1 MSHGRVFS
9 PWQRLVQGCRMLLL
23 GMACMLVMGVAQAQ
37 ALNVAKLQMRWEL
50 ERNAFPADKPWGQGL
65 ARFTLTNTGPEPLAA
80 QDWAIYFNSISGVA
94 VGEAAQGPFRFEQ
107 VTGTLYRLLPAA
119 GFVGLP
125 AGATASVSFWHPEP
139 MAKLDKAPSGPYLV
153 LDSNPAQG
161 LAIADYQRLP
171 LTRPEQ
177 LDKGPGDPQPVI
189 TAEALYQ
196 RNARTQPVAD
206 ADLPPVFPSPMHF
219 ERKAGQLRWAQ
230 RPQVIAAAGLGL
242 EVAAAN
248 AMLDAH
254 FPAKGPTNSTQP
266 LRLVLARVAG
276 ETSPEAH
283 TLVVDARQG
292 VTLTSPSAAGIAL
305 GLQSLKQLLPLQPT
319 PGALVLPELSLKDTP
334 RFAYRGVMMDVA
346 RNFQPKA
353 TVLGLLDLMARYKL
367 NKFHFH
373 LTDDEGWR
381 LAIQGLPELTSV
393 GARRGHTTDSREF
406 LPPAYGSGPTAGEG
420 PGSGHYTRADYIE
433 ILRYAAARHIDV
445 IPEIE
450 MPGHARAAVKAMQSR
465 AAQRQ
470 ATGKADANEFLLSDP
485 ADASV
490 YRSAQLYTDHLMDPG
505 LPSTYAFIERVVAE
519 VAAMHREAGVPA
531 RSIHVGADELP
542 AGAWEKSPASLAL
555 MKAKQLKTTADLWD
569 HFYTQVDKILRKHG
583 AVASGWEELGAIK
596 AKVNGADKFVPNPL
610 FMRQGYT
617 LYVWN
622 NVDGNEDLAYRL
634 ANAGYKTVLAPATR
648 LYFDMAANKNPDEEG
663 VNWAAYT
670 DLDTVYDF
678 IPFDD
683 IRSTP
688 TNATPR
694 TGFARLTPVGSQ
706 YILGLEATLFAE
718 TVRDADRLYLL
729 FMPRLLALAERAWSP
744 DPAWAHEAD
753 PLAAQRQHDAAWSVF
768 VQQLG
773 RQVLP
778 RLDKER
784 ADVGYRIAPPGLSLA
799 QGQVRVN
806 HQIPGFT
813 LRFTTDGSEP
823 TASSPVVQ
831 GGVITARGEIR
842 VAAFDLNHRRGRSS
856 RIQNKEQQGM

>member
-1 MSHGRVFS
+1 MIPRLANRL
-9 PWQRLVQGCRMLLL
+9 WQCLSQGGRMLAL
-23 GMACMLVMGVAQAQ
+23 GMACLVGLGVAEAQ
-37 ALNVAKLQMRWEL
+37 ASATPSLQLRWEL
-50 ERNAFPADKPWGQGL
+50 ERNVFPTDKPWGLGQ
-65 ARFTLTNTGPEPLAA
+65 AHFTLTNTGPEPLAA
-80 QDWAIYFNSISGVA
+80 QGWAIYFNCISGVA
-94 VGEAAQGPFRFEQ
+94 LSEPVQGPFRFEQ
-107 VTGTLYRLLPAA
+107 VTGTLYRLRPSA
-119 GFVGLP
+119 GFAGLP
-125 AGATASVSFWHPEP
+125 AGATVSVGFAHPEP

-153 LDSNPAQG
+153 LDSSPAQG
-161 LAIADYQRLP
+161 LAIADYRRLP
-171 LTRPEQ
+171 LTHPEQ
-177 LDKGPGDPQPVI
+177 LDKGPGDPQPAV

-196 RNARTQPVAD
+196 RNARIQPVAD
-206 ADLPPVFPSPMHF
+206 ADLPPVFPSPMSYQ
-219 ERKAGQLRWAQ
+219 RGAGHLRWAQ
-230 RPQVIAAAGLGL
+230 RPKLIAAAGLGP
-242 EVAAAN
+242 EVATTAAL
-248 AMLDAH
+248 LDAH
-254 FPAKGPTNSTQP
+254 FPTKGPVDVNLP

-292 VTLTSPSAAGIAL
+292 VSLTSPSAAGIAL

-319 PGALVLPELSLKDTP
+319 FGALVLPELSLKDAP

-346 RNFQPKA
+346 RNFQPKSV
-353 TVLGLLDLMARYKL
+353 VLGLLDLMARYKL

-381 LAIQGLPELTSV
+381 LAIKGLPELTSV
-393 GARRGHTTDSREF
+393 GARRGHTLDSREF
-406 LPPAYGSGPTAGEG
+406 LPPAYGSGPTAGEA

-433 ILRYAAARHIDV
+433 ILRYAAARHIEV

-470 ATGKADANEFLLSDP
+470 AAGKADANEFLLSDP
-485 ADASV
+485 ADASQ

-505 LPSTYAFIERVVAE
+505 LPSTYAFIAQVVAD

-555 MKAKQLKTTADLWD
+555 MKARQLKTTADLWD
-569 HFYTQVDKILRKHG
+569 HFYTQVDRILRKHG

-596 AKVNGADKFVPNPL
+596 ARVNGVEKFVPNPL
-610 FMRQGYT
+610 FVRQGYT

-622 NVDGNEDLAYRL
+622 NVEGAEDLAYRL

-688 TNATPR
+688 TQATPR
-694 TGFARLTPVGSQ
+694 PGFARLTPVGSQ
-706 YILGLEATLFAE
+706 YILGLEGTLFAE
-718 TVRDADRLYLL
+718 TVHDADRLYLL
-729 FMPRLLALAERAWSP
+729 FMPRLLALAERAWSA
-744 DPAWAHEAD
+744 DPAWAREVD
-753 PLAAQRQHDAAWSVF
+753 PVVAQRQHDAAWSVF
-768 VQQLG
+768 VHQLG

-806 HQIPGFT
+806 HQIPGFI